1 MPLLSASGRTGQQP
15 AASKERANPCLTAP
29 VPERRWAIARG
40 KIPYQTPSNRT
51 ILQSVADR
59 RRRRYVVLADAA
71 GRLTPAG
78 VWYYERTGAQMPCT
92 TFSQDQELPCR
103 GDELL
108 VPPTDNTPIQS
119 LRSAARPEASRQ

>member
-1 MPLLSASGRTGQQP
+1 MPHCTGTK
-15 AASKERANPCLTAP
+15 KEKMK
-29 VPERRWAIARG
+29 WAIARG
-40 KIPYQTPSNRT
+40 KIPYQTASNRT

-78 VWYYERTGAQMPCT
+78 VWYYERTGARMPCT
-92 TFSQDQELPCR
+92 TFRQDQELPSR

-108 VPPTDNTPIQS
+108 TPPTDNTHIQS
-119 LRSAARPEASRQ
+119 LRSADGPEASSQ

>member
-1 MPLLSASGRTGQQP
+1 MLHCTGAREEKMKWAS
-15 AASKERANPCLTAP
+15 
-29 VPERRWAIARG
+29 ARG

-51 ILQSVADR
+51 ILQSVTDR

-92 TFSQDQELPCR
+92 TFSQDQELPSR

-108 VPPTDNTPIQS
+108 APPTDNTPIQS
-119 LRSAARPEASRQ
+119 LRSAARPEAAGQ

>member
-1 MPLLSASGRTGQQP
+1 MSHCTG
-15 AASKERANPCLTAP
+15 ARKEKMK
-29 VPERRWAIARG
+29 WAIARG
-40 KIPYQTPSNRT
+40 KIPYQTASNRT

-92 TFSQDQELPCR
+92 TFSQDQELPSR

-108 VPPTDNTPIQS
+108 APPTDNTPIQS
-119 LRSAARPEASRQ
+119 LRSAARPEATSQ

>member
-1 MPLLSASGRTGQQP
+1 MPHCTG
-15 AASKERANPCLTAP
+15 ARKEKMK
-29 VPERRWAIARG
+29 WAIARG
-40 KIPYQTPSNRT
+40 KIPYQTASKRT

-71 GRLTPAG
+71 GRLTPADD
-78 VWYYERTGAQMPCT
+78 WYYERTGAQMPCT

-108 VPPTDNTPIQS
+108 VPPTDKPPTQS
-119 LRSAARPEASRQ
+119 PRSAAGPDAPDQ